1 MKKAILTVAMVSSSV
16 FAHAQYVNGIFTT
29 QIKNGVG
36 VEVTMSF
43 EADSTKIVNSQTY
56 ATFFKQSNVPL
67 YAEKNPELDSLE
79 LFLKHEVNLQSLM
92 TRLKLNNGTS
102 FEPINVPANMI
113 YLNQEGDINISYV
126 FKAQNGYGNLIMGK
140 AIATSTTKDE
150 KINRTVFIY

>member
-79 LFLKHEVNLQSLM
+79 LLIDKKVFDA
-92 TRLKLNNGTS
+92 RKL
-102 FEPINVPANMI
+102 FMI
-113 YLNQEGDINISYV
+113 II
-126 FKAQNGYGNLIMGK
+126 GYGISNIK
-140 AIATSTTKDE
+140 KSS
-150 KINRTVFIY
+150 